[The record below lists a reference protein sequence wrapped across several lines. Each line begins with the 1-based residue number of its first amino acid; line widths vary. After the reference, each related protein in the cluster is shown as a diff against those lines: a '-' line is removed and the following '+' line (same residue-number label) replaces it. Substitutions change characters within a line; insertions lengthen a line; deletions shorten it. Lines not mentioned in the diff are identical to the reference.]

1 MCQIF
6 YSTYAD
12 ALMYQGSSC
21 RGYTLLLQ
29 LLKSKNSVQNCF
41 EINNT
46 GPRFASRWR
55 EHVQIITFTHIMILA
70 RMRR

>member
-1 MCQIF
+1 MCHIF

-12 ALMYQGSSC
+12 TSMYQGSSC

-29 LLKSKNSVQNCF
+29 LLKSENSVQTCF
-41 EINNT
+41 EIDNT
-46 GPRFASRWR
+46 GPRFPFSANMS
-55 EHVQIITFTHIMILA
+55 THIMILA